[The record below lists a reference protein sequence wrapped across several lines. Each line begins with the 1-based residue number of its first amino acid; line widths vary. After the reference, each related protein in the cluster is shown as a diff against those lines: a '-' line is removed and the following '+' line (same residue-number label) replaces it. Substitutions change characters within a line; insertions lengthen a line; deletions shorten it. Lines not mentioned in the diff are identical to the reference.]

1 VYTLLYYSTA
11 IQTFNGSVS
20 PINQKDSPDSTF
32 KITKTIDK
40 VLKKKLYITNTE
52 KSKVIL

>member
-1 VYTLLYYSTA
+1 VYTLLNYSTA
-11 IQTFNGSVS
+11 IQTFNGSVLQN
-20 PINQKDSPDSTF
+20 NQKDSPDSTL

-40 VLKKKLYITNTE
+40 VLKKKLYITGNQ